1 MTKYIGS
8 YEIIMQEHQS
18 PIEASNL
25 QEAYDKLSQ
34 MPMSDYQIEEPI
46 KLLLTEIHTEEDDT
60 VWESGYTI
68 HHGLDDNICDQ
79 CNDCIMERHST
90 GGNEDFAFIYRC
102 PNCGHA
108 YAD

>member
-1 MTKYIGS
+1 MRKYTGS
-8 YEIIMQEHQS
+8 YEVQMEEHQS
-18 PIEASNL
+18 SIEAESL

-34 MPMSDYQIEEPI
+34 MPMSDYDLEKPI
-46 KLLLTEIHTEEDDT
+46 KLLLVEIHTEEDDT

-79 CNDCIMERHST
+79 CNDCIMERSSAGQNNGFTFLYH
-90 GGNEDFAFIYRC
+90 C